1 MGNQHRIRT
10 TLWICAATALLV
22 SAASR
27 ADLANRDAKEI
38 GAYVLTEAGLAKYT
52 QAVKNLGPL
61 TKQMA
66 NNCGEDDDSDE
77 AKSLDETAARVDKIP
92 GVHAAI
98 TSAGMT
104 TREYLVF
111 TFSLFQNGMAAWA
124 LGQGGNP
131 PPGTSMANVKFYKA
145 HEAAIKSLGVGAKSA
160 DCDNGEDEE
169 GDDSDSQP

>member
-10 TLWICAATALLV
+10 TLWMCAATALLL

-27 ADLANRDAKEI
+27 ADLADRDTKEI

-52 QAVKNLGPL
+52 KAVKNLGPL

-77 AKSLDETAARVDKIP
+77 AKSLDETAARVDKLP

-111 TFSLFQNGMAAWA
+111 TFSLFQNGVAAWA
-124 LGQGGNP
+124 LGQGGKL
-131 PPGTSMANVKFYKA
+131 PPGTSMANVKFYQA
-145 HEAAIKSLGVGAKSA
+145 HEAAIKSLGVQAS
-160 DCDNGEDEE
+160 CDSGEDEE
-169 GDDSDSQP
+169 QGEETGSGDS